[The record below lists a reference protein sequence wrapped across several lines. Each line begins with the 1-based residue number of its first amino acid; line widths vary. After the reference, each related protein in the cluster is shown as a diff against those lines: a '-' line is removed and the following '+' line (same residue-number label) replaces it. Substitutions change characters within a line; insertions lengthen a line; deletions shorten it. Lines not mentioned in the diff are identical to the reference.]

1 MNATNASP
9 PKKLENKKEE
19 TDSVVFWSDDPNVI
33 LNTDYIFEFYPTQ
46 MMTYNQQLNALSRT
60 IIIFTIILF
69 LFTRSISLLV
79 ISFVTLLAIYFFH
92 KSQMEEQKKENFTTP
107 AKDYLTENGI
117 VIPKEVFQE
126 PSMQN
131 PFSNVLV
138 TDWVDKPNRL
148 PAPPLA
154 SPVVRDEVL
163 IKAKQMVENAN
174 SSQPD
179 IVNKLFKDVN
189 EQLSFEQSL
198 RSFHSTAST
207 QIPND
212 QSSFLDFCYGNM
224 GGSCKDGNLFA
235 CAKNTSRYTNY

>member
-19 TDSVVFWSDDPNVI
+19 TDEVVFWGNDPNVI

-46 MMTYNQQLNALSRT
+46 TMKINQQLNALSRT
-60 IIIFTIILF
+60 IIIVTIILF

-79 ISFVTLLAIYFFH
+79 ISFITLLAIYFFH

-107 AKDYLTENGI
+107 AQDYLTENGI
-117 VIPKEVFQE
+117 VIPKDVFQE

-138 TDWVDKPNRL
+138 TDWVDNPQRKPANF
-148 PAPPLA
+148 

-163 IKAKQMVENAN
+163 IKAKQMVAESN

-198 RSFHSTAST
+198 RSFNSTAST
-207 QIPND
+207 TIPND
-212 QSSFLDFCYGNM
+212 QSGFLDFCYGNLK
-224 GGSCKDGNLFA
+224 SCKEGNLFS
-235 CAKNTSRYTNY
+235 CARNTSHYTNY